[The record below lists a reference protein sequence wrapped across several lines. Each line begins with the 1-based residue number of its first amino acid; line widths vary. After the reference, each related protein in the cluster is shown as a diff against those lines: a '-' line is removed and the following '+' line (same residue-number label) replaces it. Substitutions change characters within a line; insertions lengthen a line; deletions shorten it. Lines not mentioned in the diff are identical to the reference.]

1 MAEKKRINAK
11 DTYNKLELEAV
22 KKVNDYKLIC
32 ESNIVATL
40 WKNKDL
46 YYDYDKIIIL
56 IALKNVLIIYKYLE
70 NK

>member
-1 MAEKKRINAK
+1 MAEKKKINVK

-46 YYDYDKIIIL
+46 YYDYDKI
-56 IALKNVLIIYKYLE
+56 KLE
-70 NK
+70 DFSHNEWKVFF

>member
-46 YYDYDKIIIL
+46 W
-56 IALKNVLIIYKYLE
+56 LE
-70 NK
+70 CS